1 MDVYLTKECLC
12 ISIVYDR
19 YSFLINTNMN
29 VSKLLLKAICVLSI
43 VFVLTNCADK
53 NYPVSLQSHSSQ
65 QISYNPYLTYG
76 TLQDTDANVYRTI
89 QIGTQLWMAENLR
102 TTHYRNGEFIPYVTD
117 NVVWSVL
124 RTGGQ
129 TTYNNSLDPDTIA
142 KFGRLYNFYAVEDY
156 RYLAPKGWHVSSDL
170 DWVKLIAFISSHL
183 GNSPSVG
190 KSLAGSTDWSLVT
203 DKDILSDFLAIGAD
217 LSFNNS
223 SGFSAMPAGYRADF
237 GKFNSMSRYGD
248 WWTSTQE
255 DAGTAWS
262 RYMSFY
268 FNAVYWSR
276 DNLNYGFAVRCVKDE

>member
-1 MDVYLTKECLC
+1 MKASNL
-12 ISIVYDR
+12 
-19 YSFLINTNMN
+19 F
-29 VSKLLLKAICVLSI
+29 LKAICALG
-43 VFVLTNCADK
+43 FLPLLMNCVDK

-65 QISYNPYLTYG
+65 LISLNPYLTYG
-76 TLQDTDANVYRTI
+76 TLRDTDANVYQTI

-102 TTHYRNGEFIPYVTD
+102 TTRYRNGDFIPYVAD
-117 NVVWSVL
+117 NVGWAAL

-129 TTYNNSLDPDTIA
+129 SVYNNSIHPDTIA
-142 KFGRLYNFYAVEDY
+142 KFGRLYNFYAVADN

-170 DWVKLIAFISSHL
+170 DWVKLIAYISSHL

-190 KSLAGSTDWSLVT
+190 KSLAGSKEWSLVT
-203 DKDILSDFLAIGAD
+203 DKDILSDLLAIGSD

-223 SGFSAMPAGYRADF
+223 SGFSAMPGGYRADF
-237 GKFNSMSRYGD
+237 GRFNSMSRYGD

-262 RYMSFY
+262 RYMSFN
-268 FNAVYWSR
+268 FSGVYWSR

>member
-1 MDVYLTKECLC
+1 MNLG
-12 ISIVYDR
+12 
-19 YSFLINTNMN
+19 NTNMN
-29 VSKLLLKAICVLSI
+29 ALKLVLKAVIVLGI
-43 VFVLTNCADK
+43 VVFLTTCMDK
-53 NYPVSLQSHSSQ
+53 NYPVSLLSRSSQ
-65 QISYNPYLTYG
+65 HISYNPYLTYG
-76 TLQDTDANVYRTI
+76 TLQDTDANVYQTI

-102 TTHYRNGEFIPYVTD
+102 TTRYRNGEFIPYVASHVD
-117 NVVWSVL
+117 WAAL

-129 TTYNNSLDPDTIA
+129 TVYNNSLNPDTIA
-142 KFGRLYNFYAVEDY
+142 KYGRLYNFYAVEDY
-156 RYLAPKGWHVSSDL
+156 RYLAPRGWHVSSDL
-170 DWVKLIAFISSHL
+170 DWVKLIAYISSHL

-223 SGFSAMPAGYRADF
+223 SGFSAMPGGYRADF

-276 DNLNYGFAVRCVKDE
+276 DNLNYGFAVRCVKDD